1 MNRFKPLRLAFAAAL
16 VAGSVTLAGSPAL
29 AQGVSQYMPLVTYR
43 TGPYG
48 PSGTPAANGMDDW
61 YKLVNARGGV
71 NGVKI
76 DYEECETG
84 YDTAKT
90 VECYERMKNKNG
102 GAVMF
107 QPWST
112 GATFAITEK
121 ADADKIPL
129 PILGYGRGDAA
140 NGKVFKWVFP
150 LAGNYEVGDDVIV
163 QAIGARAGGMDKLKG
178 KKIALVYHD
187 SPYGK
192 ETIPLLKL
200 RAQKHGF
207 TLIELPVTPPGL
219 EQKSTWLQVR
229 RDKPDYIILRGY
241 GVMTPT
247 ALKEAQ
253 GVGFPRDKMY
263 GSWWA
268 GSEAD
273 VKDVAAGAKGYNAV
287 VLQSAAS
294 RDAKVI
300 KDVLADLY
308 AKGQGTASDKTTV
321 GDVLYVRGLLAG
333 LFSTEALRT
342 AQEHFN
348 KKGQRVTG
356 EEVRW
361 ALENLNIDQKR
372 IDELGFNGIMQP
384 IKTSCAD
391 HMGSY
396 KARISTWDGKE
407 WKITSDWIEADKG
420 IVDTVDNESSAKFA
434 KEHNITPRTCEAEKS

>member
-1 MNRFKPLRLAFAAAL
+1 MHHTRILTKLAGTLLAAAGIAL
-16 VAGSVTLAGSPAL
+16 TGAPVL

-48 PSGTPAANGMDDW
+48 PSGTPAANGLDDY
-61 YKLVNARGGV
+61 YKLINARGGI
-71 NGVKI
+71 NGVKL

-90 VECYERMKNKNG
+90 VECYERMKTKNG
-102 GAVMF
+102 GAVVF

-121 ADADKIPL
+121 ADTDKIPL
-129 PILGYGRGDAA
+129 LILGYGRGDSA
-140 NGKVFKWVFP
+140 NGKVFNWVFP
-150 LAGNYEVGDDVIV
+150 VGGNYEVGDDVIL
-163 QAIGARAGGMDKLKG
+163 QAIGKREGGMDKLKD

-192 ETIPLLKL
+192 ETIPLIKV

-207 TLIELPVTPPGL
+207 NLIELPVTPPGL
-219 EQKSTWLQVR
+219 EQKATWLQVR

-253 GVGFPRDKMY
+253 GVGFARDRMY

-268 GSEAD
+268 GAETD
-273 VKDVAAGAKGYNAV
+273 VKDVADGAKGYNAV
-287 VLQSAAS
+287 VLQSTAN

-300 KDVLADLY
+300 KDILSELY
-308 AKGQGTASDKTTV
+308 AKGQGTASNKSEV
-321 GDVLYVRGLLAG
+321 GDVLYVRGLLAA
-333 LFSTEALRT
+333 LFSSEAIRT

-361 ALENLNIDQKR
+361 ALENLDITQAR
-372 IDELGFNGIMQP
+372 IDELGFNGILLP

-407 WKITSDWIEADKG
+407 WKLSSDWIEADRG
-420 IVDTVDNESSAKFA
+420 IVDGVDNESSAKYA
-434 KEHNITPRTCEAEKS
+434 AEHKITPRTCQ

>member
-1 MNRFKPLRLAFAAAL
+1 MQYSRRLTKLLGAAL
-16 VAGSVTLAGSPAL
+16 AAGGIALTSSPVL

-48 PSGTPAANGMDDW
+48 PSGTPAANGLDDY
-61 YKLVNARGGV
+61 YKLVNARGGI
-71 NGVKI
+71 NGVKL
-76 DYEECETG
+76 DFEECETG

-90 VECYERMKNKNG
+90 VECYERMKTKNG
-102 GAVMF
+102 GAVVF

-121 ADADKIPL
+121 ADTDKIPL
-129 PILGYGRGDAA
+129 LILGYGRGDSA
-140 NGKVFKWVFP
+140 NGKVFNWVFP
-150 LAGNYEVGDDVIV
+150 VGGNYEVGDDVIL
-163 QAIGARAGGMDKLKG
+163 QAIGAREGGMDKLKG

-192 ETIPLLKL
+192 ETIPLIKL

-207 TLIELPVTPPGL
+207 NLIELPVTPPGL
-219 EQKSTWLQVR
+219 EQKATWLQVR

-253 GVGFPRDKMY
+253 GVGFARDRMY

-273 VKDVAAGAKGYNAV
+273 VKDVADGAKGYNAV
-287 VLQSAAS
+287 VLQSAAN

-300 KDVLADLY
+300 KDILSELY
-308 AKGQGTASDKTTV
+308 AKGQGTASNKSEV
-321 GDVLYVRGLLAG
+321 GDVLYVRGLLAA
-333 LFSTEALRT
+333 LFSSEAIRT

-356 EEVRW
+356 EDVRW
-361 ALENLNIDQKR
+361 ALENLDITQAR
-372 IDELGFNGIMQP
+372 IDELGFNGILLP

-407 WKITSDWIEADKG
+407 WKLSSDWIEADRG
-420 IVDTVDNESSAKFA
+420 IVDAVDNESSAKYA
-434 KEHNITPRTCEAEKS
+434 AEHKITPRTCQ

>member
-1 MNRFKPLRLAFAAAL
+1 MQYSRRLTKLLGAAL
-16 VAGSVTLAGSPAL
+16 AAGGIALTSSPVL

-48 PSGTPAANGMDDW
+48 PSGTPAANGLDDY
-61 YKLVNARGGV
+61 YKLINARGGI
-71 NGVKI
+71 NGVKL
-76 DYEECETG
+76 DFEECETG

-90 VECYERMKNKNG
+90 VECYERMKTKSG
-102 GAVMF
+102 GAVVF

-112 GATFAITEK
+112 GATFASTEK
-121 ADADKIPL
+121 ADTDKIPL
-129 PILGYGRGDAA
+129 LILGSGRGDSA
-140 NGKVFKWVFP
+140 NGKVFNWVFP
-150 LAGNYEVGDDVIV
+150 VGGNYEVGDDVIL
-163 QAIGARAGGMDKLKG
+163 QAIGAREGGMDKLKG

-192 ETIPLLKL
+192 ETIPLIKL

-207 TLIELPVTPPGL
+207 NLLELPVTPPGL
-219 EQKSTWLQVR
+219 EQKATWLQVR

-253 GVGFPRDKMY
+253 GVGFARDRMY

-273 VKDVAAGAKGYNAV
+273 VKDVADGAKGYNAV
-287 VLQSAAS
+287 VLQSAAN

-300 KDVLADLY
+300 KDILSELY
-308 AKGQGTASDKTTV
+308 AKGQGTASNKSEV
-321 GDVLYVRGLLAG
+321 GDVLYVRGLLAA
-333 LFSTEALRT
+333 LFSSEAIRT

-361 ALENLNIDQKR
+361 ALENLDITQAR
-372 IDELGFNGIMQP
+372 IDELGFNGILLP

-407 WKITSDWIEADKG
+407 WKLSSDWIEADRG
-420 IVDTVDNESSAKFA
+420 IVDAVDNESSAKYA
-434 KEHNITPRTCEAEKS
+434 AEHKITPRTCQ